1 MVYHKILSIGPCALW
16 TSQVVQ
22 WVKILP
28 MMQDT
33 LEMHVRFLGWGDP
46 LEEGMATLSSILV
59 WRIPW
64 REEYGGYSLQSHTEV
79 NMTSVT

>member
-1 MVYHKILSIGPCALW
+1 MVYHKILSIGPCALG

-46 LEEGMATLSSILV
+46 LEEGMTTHSSILA
-59 WRIPW
+59 WEIPW
-64 REEYGGYSLQSHTEV
+64 TEEPDGLQSVGSQKSRTRLRV
-79 NMTSVT
+79 